1 MSRERGEIVMMI
13 RDSPSLVPL
22 GNVHSRCC
30 MCGRWFVSVC
40 VMEVIH
46 TTHCKKKCKI
56 VAGFVASNILQPSY
70 ESSFPA
76 EGEQELL

>member
-1 MSRERGEIVMMI
+1 
-13 RDSPSLVPL
+13 
-22 GNVHSRCC
+22 
-30 MCGRWFVSVC
+30 VSVC

-46 TTHCKKKCKI
+46 ITHCKKKCKI

-70 ESSFPA
+70 ESSFSA

>member
-1 MSRERGEIVMMI
+1 M
-13 RDSPSLVPL
+13 
-22 GNVHSRCC
+22 
-30 MCGRWFVSVC
+30 SVC